1 MLNKVIDY
9 IRENELI
16 QQDDQILVALSGG
29 PDSVCLL
36 HILYELKNKFN
47 LTIGAIHI
55 NHMLRGE
62 EADNDEKYI
71 AKLCDELGINHY
83 VKRINIGCVAKAANV
98 SLEVAGRNERYKAFK
113 EIKTKYGY
121 NKIAVAHNAN
131 DQAETILMRVMRG
144 TGLEGLTGI
153 KAKREDEIIRPILC
167 LNRQE
172 IEKYC
177 EEKRL
182 NPRIDA
188 SNYERIYSRNK
199 IRLDILP
206 YMKENFN
213 KDIIDTLN
221 RMTTLLQKDNEFI
234 EEYTNKCYNIY
245 CENLGGKLKVS
256 RELFKKEMD
265 SIITRVIIRAFKEI
279 SSSHQ
284 NFEMKHIYEIVS
296 LANKDTG
303 KRLNLTNKIICE
315 NLYGDIIFIK
325 EEKYK
330 QNLCDN
336 REIRINK
343 SEIYKKFDFDNY
355 TMRFEVIKNRN
366 KVEFSKNSL
375 IKLFDYDN
383 IEKEIVIRYRKD
395 GDKIV
400 PLGMSGSKKLKDI
413 FIDLKIP
420 REYRD
425 NIPVLCFD
433 DKISW
438 IVGYKTSQLF
448 KVTKDTKKILKITMD
463 RKE

>member
-1 MLNKVIDY
+1 MLDKVIDY
-9 IRENELI
+9 IKENELI
-16 QQDDQILVALSGG
+16 QQNDKILVALSGG

-47 LTIGAIHI
+47 LTLGAIHI
-55 NHMLRGE
+55 NHMLRGK

-71 AKLCDELGINHY
+71 GKLCDELGINHY
-83 VKRINIGCVAKAANV
+83 VKRINIEYVAKSENV
-98 SLEVAGRNERYKAFK
+98 SLEVAGRNERYKAFE
-113 EIKTKYGY
+113 EIKTKYEY
-121 NKIAVAHNAN
+121 NKIAVAHNSN

-153 KAKREDEIIRPILC
+153 KAKREDGIIRPILC
-167 LNRQE
+167 LNREE

-206 YMKENFN
+206 YMKEHFN

-221 RMTTLLQKDNEFI
+221 RMTILLQKDNEFI
-234 EEYTNKCYNIY
+234 EEYSNKCYHIY
-245 CENLGGKLKVS
+245 CEMLGNKLKIS

-265 SIITRVIIRAFKEI
+265 SIITRVIIKAFKEI
-279 SSSHQ
+279 SNSHQ
-284 NFEMKHIYEIVS
+284 NFEMKHIYEIVN
-296 LANKDTG
+296 LANKGTG

-325 EEKYK
+325 EEKHK
-330 QNLCDN
+330 QELCN
-336 REIRINK
+336 NCEIRIDK
-343 SEIYKKFDFDNY
+343 SEIYKEVVFNNYKIKFEIIENS
-355 TMRFEVIKNRN
+355 N
-366 KVEFSKNSL
+366 KVEFTKNNL

-400 PLGMSGSKKLKDI
+400 PLGMNGSKKLKDI
-413 FIDLKIP
+413 FMDLKIP
-420 REYRD
+420 REDR
-425 NIPVLCFD
+425 NSIPILCFD
-433 DKISW
+433 NKISW